1 MSLKLRPDYAN
12 SQMGFV
18 KILWVFAYFSV
29 NIVNIVIWRVASL
42 VCEELR
48 GFCLFFVF
56 SMTVNNQAW

>member
-18 KILWVFAYFSV
+18 KIWWVFAYVS
-29 NIVNIVIWRVASL
+29 VNIVIWRVASL
-42 VCEELR
+42 VCEELM

-56 SMTVNNQAW
+56 SMAVNNQAW